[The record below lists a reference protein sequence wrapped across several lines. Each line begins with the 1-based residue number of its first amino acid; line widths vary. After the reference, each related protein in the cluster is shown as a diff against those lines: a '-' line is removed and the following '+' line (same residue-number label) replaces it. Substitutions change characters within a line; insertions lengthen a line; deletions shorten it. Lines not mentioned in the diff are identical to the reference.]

1 MDVRKKVILTLSIL
15 LFSSFSSLVLADS
28 ENNTECIILTD
39 WDFDYELF
47 ENSDGNSSVILSSVI
62 HRYVVEFIPPFMNG
76 STPHLI
82 DLSVNHDRNNQ
93 SIGNSLNSNI
103 VVAGGVIDII
113 LPEEPYFRD
122 EIQLSVETLEASCF
136 RDIRVTNWN
145 QPISD
150 HEITTNRTWS
160 NSLSDFSQNSS
171 TNLSFEGR
179 GWQQRIGQNLISN
192 ELGSGNFE
200 ITNSGDIDIE
210 LDLDKVWLNQ
220 TYFEE
225 ELVGQEFE
233 MQGQGNLFTS
243 QDGVFISVNVTDAQ
257 YNRTLSQ
264 EDFTEH
270 LIINGDGIV
279 QMFRNSDEEESVS
292 LDGQISTF
300 YFESFDNNG
309 VRDFQQINMAAS
321 ATSFIEFGDGNIALE
336 LEEFRLNDLWRYG
349 VQEEQLFKYVGNGEF
364 NFIVSDSEPYIYS
377 NGTVANLHFEERD
390 GLIIVDTL
398 RVDGTYSG
406 DVSGSFGII
415 RYIGEKTSQVNA
427 SGVNFEVN
435 KIKNENWFNVSS
447 FSNFPI
453 NEDFTAEHNL
463 TYEYTVPQSNWENP
477 TVRYLYIED
486 NGSTS
491 DEYPEVSP
499 IPIDVERPQANSI
512 DATPITKETGVAPEV
527 LFSGDKLKISK
538 NLDFVLSV
546 LVKDSREEIIDGHTV
561 KVIDW
566 VGDYGNDSY
575 AYGSIIN
582 EGLLSGL
589 FNYVNRSVIVDMGL
603 DVDVDFYETQ
613 KLDKIR
619 YPSVITAAE
628 NTPPSLE
635 LIQFREG
642 FLYAEGGLAHL
653 EITVLD
659 VDNDII
665 SVYVDLSNFGLGIIE
680 LSDRGVSGDEVIH
693 DNIWTALVNAEGLEF
708 GNKSVDIEMT
718 DIWETIAITSSIEI
732 LNPAPTM
739 SSIIFTP
746 STVYRGDIV
755 NVSIVA
761 ADAHGVESISLEL
774 MSSGGE
780 SVDLVFTDSQWIGQF
795 TVPNQMA
802 PGERL
807 IPIRMIDNYGSSRI
821 VTEYSLN
828 GEVFES
834 LLKIKNEAPMIVNY
848 SIFKDGEFSS
858 VVQVPMDGEPIPQVL
873 EVTIN
878 DPDGISSVQVKM
890 GRLAPIGQSNDWIL
904 MNDNGL
910 DGDRISG
917 DGIYSLEVFARSSLP
932 NGELEILVRGTDIY
946 LSTTP
951 PDDQRVVLDLEK
963 IDNNPVSENWILE
976 NTSFLII
983 LGLVFTLILSAV
995 GVLLISRN
1003 SEFE

>member
-1 MDVRKKVILTLSIL
+1 
-15 LFSSFSSLVLADS
+15 
-28 ENNTECIILTD
+28 
-39 WDFDYELF
+39 
-47 ENSDGNSSVILSSVI
+47 
-62 HRYVVEFIPPFMNG
+62 
-76 STPHLI
+76 
-82 DLSVNHDRNNQ
+82 
-93 SIGNSLNSNI
+93 
-103 VVAGGVIDII
+103 
-113 LPEEPYFRD
+113 
-122 EIQLSVETLEASCF
+122 
-136 RDIRVTNWN
+136 
-145 QPISD
+145 
-150 HEITTNRTWS
+150 
-160 NSLSDFSQNSS
+160 
-171 TNLSFEGR
+171 
-179 GWQQRIGQNLISN
+179 LISN

-635 LIQFREG
+635 SIQFREG

-680 LSDRGVSGDEVIH
+680 LSDRGFSGDEVIH

-780 SVDLVFTDSQWIGQF
+780 SVDLVFIDSQWIGQF

-858 VVQVPMDGEPIPQVL
+858 IVQVPMDGEPIPQVL

>member
-1 MDVRKKVILTLSIL
+1 
-15 LFSSFSSLVLADS
+15 
-28 ENNTECIILTD
+28 
-39 WDFDYELF
+39 
-47 ENSDGNSSVILSSVI
+47 
-62 HRYVVEFIPPFMNG
+62 
-76 STPHLI
+76 
-82 DLSVNHDRNNQ
+82 
-93 SIGNSLNSNI
+93 
-103 VVAGGVIDII
+103 
-113 LPEEPYFRD
+113 
-122 EIQLSVETLEASCF
+122 
-136 RDIRVTNWN
+136 
-145 QPISD
+145 
-150 HEITTNRTWS
+150 
-160 NSLSDFSQNSS
+160 
-171 TNLSFEGR
+171 
-179 GWQQRIGQNLISN
+179 
-192 ELGSGNFE
+192 
-200 ITNSGDIDIE
+200 
-210 LDLDKVWLNQ
+210 LDKVWLNQ

-680 LSDRGVSGDEVIH
+680 LSDRGFSGDEVIH

-780 SVDLVFTDSQWIGQF
+780 SVDLVFIDSQWIGQF

-858 VVQVPMDGEPIPQVL
+858 IVQVPMDGEPIPQVL

>member
-1 MDVRKKVILTLSIL
+1 
-15 LFSSFSSLVLADS
+15 
-28 ENNTECIILTD
+28 
-39 WDFDYELF
+39 
-47 ENSDGNSSVILSSVI
+47 
-62 HRYVVEFIPPFMNG
+62 
-76 STPHLI
+76 
-82 DLSVNHDRNNQ
+82 
-93 SIGNSLNSNI
+93 
-103 VVAGGVIDII
+103 
-113 LPEEPYFRD
+113 
-122 EIQLSVETLEASCF
+122 
-136 RDIRVTNWN
+136 
-145 QPISD
+145 
-150 HEITTNRTWS
+150 
-160 NSLSDFSQNSS
+160 
-171 TNLSFEGR
+171 
-179 GWQQRIGQNLISN
+179 
-192 ELGSGNFE
+192 
-200 ITNSGDIDIE
+200 
-210 LDLDKVWLNQ
+210 
-220 TYFEE
+220 
-225 ELVGQEFE
+225 

-680 LSDRGVSGDEVIH
+680 LSDRGFSGDEVIH

-780 SVDLVFTDSQWIGQF
+780 SVDLVFIDSQWIGQF

-858 VVQVPMDGEPIPQVL
+858 IVQVPMDGEPIPQVL

>member
-1 MDVRKKVILTLSIL
+1 
-15 LFSSFSSLVLADS
+15 
-28 ENNTECIILTD
+28 
-39 WDFDYELF
+39 
-47 ENSDGNSSVILSSVI
+47 
-62 HRYVVEFIPPFMNG
+62 
-76 STPHLI
+76 
-82 DLSVNHDRNNQ
+82 
-93 SIGNSLNSNI
+93 
-103 VVAGGVIDII
+103 
-113 LPEEPYFRD
+113 
-122 EIQLSVETLEASCF
+122 
-136 RDIRVTNWN
+136 
-145 QPISD
+145 
-150 HEITTNRTWS
+150 
-160 NSLSDFSQNSS
+160 
-171 TNLSFEGR
+171 
-179 GWQQRIGQNLISN
+179 
-192 ELGSGNFE
+192 
-200 ITNSGDIDIE
+200 
-210 LDLDKVWLNQ
+210 LNQ

-680 LSDRGVSGDEVIH
+680 LSDRGFSGDEVIH

-780 SVDLVFTDSQWIGQF
+780 SVDLVFIDSQWIGQF

-858 VVQVPMDGEPIPQVL
+858 IVQVPMDGEPIPQVL

>member
-1 MDVRKKVILTLSIL
+1 
-15 LFSSFSSLVLADS
+15 
-28 ENNTECIILTD
+28 
-39 WDFDYELF
+39 
-47 ENSDGNSSVILSSVI
+47 
-62 HRYVVEFIPPFMNG
+62 
-76 STPHLI
+76 
-82 DLSVNHDRNNQ
+82 
-93 SIGNSLNSNI
+93 
-103 VVAGGVIDII
+103 
-113 LPEEPYFRD
+113 
-122 EIQLSVETLEASCF
+122 
-136 RDIRVTNWN
+136 
-145 QPISD
+145 
-150 HEITTNRTWS
+150 
-160 NSLSDFSQNSS
+160 
-171 TNLSFEGR
+171 
-179 GWQQRIGQNLISN
+179 
-192 ELGSGNFE
+192 
-200 ITNSGDIDIE
+200 
-210 LDLDKVWLNQ
+210 
-220 TYFEE
+220 
-225 ELVGQEFE
+225 
-233 MQGQGNLFTS
+233 
-243 QDGVFISVNVTDAQ
+243 
-257 YNRTLSQ
+257 
-264 EDFTEH
+264 
-270 LIINGDGIV
+270 
-279 QMFRNSDEEESVS
+279 
-292 LDGQISTF
+292 
-300 YFESFDNNG
+300 
-309 VRDFQQINMAAS
+309 
-321 ATSFIEFGDGNIALE
+321 
-336 LEEFRLNDLWRYG
+336 
-349 VQEEQLFKYVGNGEF
+349 
-364 NFIVSDSEPYIYS
+364 
-377 NGTVANLHFEERD
+377 
-390 GLIIVDTL
+390 
-398 RVDGTYSG
+398 
-406 DVSGSFGII
+406 
-415 RYIGEKTSQVNA
+415 
-427 SGVNFEVN
+427 
-435 KIKNENWFNVSS
+435 
-447 FSNFPI
+447 
-453 NEDFTAEHNL
+453 
-463 TYEYTVPQSNWENP
+463 
-477 TVRYLYIED
+477 
-486 NGSTS
+486 
-491 DEYPEVSP
+491 
-499 IPIDVERPQANSI
+499 
-512 DATPITKETGVAPEV
+512 
-527 LFSGDKLKISK
+527 
-538 NLDFVLSV
+538 
-546 LVKDSREEIIDGHTV
+546 V

-635 LIQFREG
+635 SIQFREG

-680 LSDRGVSGDEVIH
+680 LSDRGFSGDEVIH

-780 SVDLVFTDSQWIGQF
+780 SVDLVFIDSQWIGQF

-858 VVQVPMDGEPIPQVL
+858 IVQVPMDGEPIPQVL

>member
-1 MDVRKKVILTLSIL
+1 
-15 LFSSFSSLVLADS
+15 
-28 ENNTECIILTD
+28 
-39 WDFDYELF
+39 
-47 ENSDGNSSVILSSVI
+47 
-62 HRYVVEFIPPFMNG
+62 
-76 STPHLI
+76 
-82 DLSVNHDRNNQ
+82 
-93 SIGNSLNSNI
+93 
-103 VVAGGVIDII
+103 
-113 LPEEPYFRD
+113 
-122 EIQLSVETLEASCF
+122 
-136 RDIRVTNWN
+136 
-145 QPISD
+145 
-150 HEITTNRTWS
+150 
-160 NSLSDFSQNSS
+160 
-171 TNLSFEGR
+171 
-179 GWQQRIGQNLISN
+179 LISN

-680 LSDRGVSGDEVIH
+680 LSDRGFSGDEVIH

-780 SVDLVFTDSQWIGQF
+780 SVDLVFIDSQWIGQF

-858 VVQVPMDGEPIPQVL
+858 IVQVPMDGEPIPQVL